1 MVELVLSSL
10 IFAEIRELITE
21 VIKVLDELLKFLLL
35 GVRTVDEVE
44 ILLLQVIE
52 V

>member
-1 MVELVLSSL
+1 MELVLSSL

>member
-1 MVELVLSSL
+1 VELVLSSL

>member
-1 MVELVLSSL
+1 MELVLSSL

-21 VIKVLDELLKFLLL
+21 VIKVFDELLKFLLL

>member
-1 MVELVLSSL
+1 MELVLSSL

-21 VIKVLDELLKFLLL
+21 VIKVLDESLKFLLL

>member
-1 MVELVLSSL
+1 MELVLSSL

-44 ILLLQVIE
+44 VLLLQVVE